1 MNVNIWLILTATAKN
16 ALRPLMSDDSYD
28 GQHLKAVKIFR
39 KMAHFAVV
47 ERMWKNPMIGSKKRF
62 LFSINLTA
70 SKKAKAAIDYLLAE
84 YPNQIAVGGAWFFDG
99 RQVGTRFV
107 YTVDGSQIF
116 DELLDD
122 DGNVISSTPQ
132 VRGTPTYPIN
142 ETQLLKFMPDIIER
156 DQEGSVTSTT
166 PATVLTDVNLL
177 QGQEPRRFT

>member
-1 MNVNIWLILTATAKN
+1 
-16 ALRPLMSDDSYD
+16 MSDDSYD

-47 ERMWKNPMIGSKKRF
+47 ERMWKTPTIGGKKRF

-99 RQVGTRFV
+99 RQAGTRWQIA
-107 YTVDGSQIF
+107 DG
-116 DELLDD
+116 ERT
-122 DGNVISSTPQ
+122 GNVT
-132 VRGTPTYPIN
+132 GTPTYPIN

-156 DQEGSVTSTT
+156 DQDGNVTSTT
-166 PATVLTDVNLL
+166 PSLVLTDVNLL
-177 QGQEPRRFT
+177 QGQNPRRFEP